1 MESRPITNTENI
13 INSRELLT
21 RIKWLEQQLNY
32 RCSDAYSE
40 ELKALDAFSNNI
52 EATASVST
60 YEPGTDLVR
69 DSHLEEYSKAAEE
82 SGAGNT
88 SGAAF
93 SPVDFSGVV
102 YWLRQG
108 S

>member
-52 EATASVST
+52 EAVASVST
-60 YEPGTDLVR
+60 YEPGTNLVR
-69 DSHLEEYSKAAEE
+69 DSYLEEYSQAAEA
-82 SGAGNT
+82 SNPGNT
-88 SGAAF
+88 TGAAF
-93 SPVDFSGVV
+93 SPVDFNDVV
-102 YWLRQG
+102 YWLPQG

>member
-1 MESRPITNTENI
+1 MESKPITNTENI

-40 ELKALDAFSNNI
+40 ELKVLEAFSNNI
-52 EATASVST
+52 EAAASVST
-60 YEPGTDLVR
+60 YEPGTDLIR
-69 DSHLEEYSKAAEE
+69 DSYLEKYSKDAEE
-82 SGAGNT
+82 SNPGNT
-88 SGAAF
+88 SEAAF
-93 SPVDFSGVV
+93 SPVDFNGVV